1 LVVVQR
7 AFAVSSAGIE
17 GSKSLAESA
26 RDLERTRKAI
36 AVQLVEFEGSKRNLM
51 RDLQNRCEKV
61 CNSLPLLLSIP
72 SWTRPLGSTLVE
84 CLVPDLD

>member
-36 AVQLVEFEGSKRNLM
+36 AVQLVEFEGSK
-51 RDLQNRCEKV
+51 NRCEKV